1 MLNETLSKKKK
12 EKKAEG
18 SLSGA
23 HSIECGCEH
32 LFANSHHKDLNEN
45 KWLNS
50 VLSNFDVV
58 QLMFN

>member
-18 SLSGA
+18 SLSWPL
-23 HSIECGCEH
+23 SIECSGEH

-45 KWLNS
+45 NWLNS
-50 VLSNFDVV
+50 ILPNFNVV
-58 QLMFN
+58 KLMFS